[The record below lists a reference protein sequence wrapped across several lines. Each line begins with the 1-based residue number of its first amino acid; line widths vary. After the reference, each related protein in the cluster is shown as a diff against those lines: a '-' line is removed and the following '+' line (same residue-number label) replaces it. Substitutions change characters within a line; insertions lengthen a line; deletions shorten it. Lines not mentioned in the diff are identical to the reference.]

1 MYWSKSTTFG
11 SEIRVKVEVN
21 ILEIVNT
28 KVKYKY
34 LKIELK

>member
-1 MYWSKSTTFG
+1 MYWSKGKTFG
-11 SEIRVKVEVN
+11 SEIRVKVEVKH
-21 ILEIVNT
+21 LEIVNT